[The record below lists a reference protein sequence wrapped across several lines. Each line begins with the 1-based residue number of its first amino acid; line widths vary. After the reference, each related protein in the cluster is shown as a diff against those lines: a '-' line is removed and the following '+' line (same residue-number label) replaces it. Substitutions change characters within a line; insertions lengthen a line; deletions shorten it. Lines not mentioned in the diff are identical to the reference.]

1 MIPKISSRKPP
12 SPSEEFQY
20 RDFEF
25 DELLTS
31 FRRVLTNPGE
41 AIARVILIGPSGSGK
56 SFVLDNFQARIQNRR
71 IVNRET
77 DVQLNCISIDCA
89 KHNTSKTVVLEI
101 IQKIDPFFYANA
113 DECQTAEL
121 QYILAD
127 ILYARKVHLI
137 IIFDNIDSLVE
148 KEPVEV
154 NSLIYGFQRFSEGKS
169 KDEPN
174 LFSQILVA
182 QDIEFLAEL
191 DRSVFRKIVTDVIPF
206 EPYSAQQTFNLVNE
220 YIKKNIKKKIV
231 EETIWFIAMIS
242 RGNMHLSLELVD
254 KADTLAQKNHSITI
268 IPEHLRAVNKSLTD
282 FCITNQKLEE
292 FTIGHKLL
300 LLTIARRFKS
310 STKAFLNFLDL
321 PSFYISICEEYNQMQ
336 LAKMFSDI
344 LSDLEKNAMIAL
356 HNLEREI
363 LLSLSD
369 ISATELAN
377 QLEETLKAKRRDK
390 PYFL

>member
-1 MIPKISSRKPP
+1 MPPKLNSHKPP
-12 SPSEEFQY
+12 SPSDEFQY

-41 AIARVILIGPSGSGK
+41 AIARVILIGPPGSGK
-56 SFVLDNFQARIQNRR
+56 SFVLNNFQAKIKNRR
-71 IVNRET
+71 IINQKT
-77 DVQLNCISIDCA
+77 DIELNCININCSN
-89 KHNTSKTVVLEI
+89 HSSSKAVVLEI
-101 IQKIDPFFYANA
+101 IQKIDSFFYA
-113 DECQTAEL
+113 DVEECQTAEL
-121 QYILAD
+121 QFILAD
-127 ILYARKVHLI
+127 ILAARKEHLI

-148 KEPVEV
+148 KEPLEV

-191 DRSVFRKIVTDVIPF
+191 DRSVFRKIVSDVIPF
-206 EPYSAQQTFNLVNE
+206 EPYSAQQTFNLVSE
-220 YIKKNIKKKIV
+220 YIKNNVRKKIT

-242 RGNMHLSLELVD
+242 QGNMHLSLELVD
-254 KADTLAQKNHSITI
+254 RADALAQKEHSIVI
-268 IPEHLRAVNKSLTD
+268 VPEYVRAVNKTLTD
-282 FCITNQKLEE
+282 YCISKQKLDG
-292 FTIGHKLL
+292 FAIGQKLM

-321 PSFYISICEEYNQMQ
+321 PSFYISICEEYNQMP
-336 LAKMFSDI
+336 LAKLFSAI
-344 LSDLEKNAMIAL
+344 LNDLEKDAMIAL
-356 HNLEREI
+356 HNLDKEI

-369 ISATELAN
+369 ISAAELAEH
-377 QLEETLKAKRRDK
+377 LEDTLKSKRRDK